1 MRWPTGMEA
10 IREALVLFLFAYV
23 SLVPFYAPD
32 ASTAVK
38 YLPFA
43 LAMAAICLGLWNTLR
58 QQIHVDTTLL
68 MLVGC
73 HLVAGA
79 ASLLNAR
86 YADIGAA
93 KLIYFSVTGPL
104 LLFAVGSFG
113 MEAVARTARGLAA
126 VGVTATLYGLGVW
139 ISSSGGHLLG
149 ILGHHSVN
157 GTYIAALLPII
168 WISVRISFRGSDY
181 RWLSWGSIFTL
192 LPALFLTFS
201 RGAWLASMAG
211 GATLLRHR
219 PRAFGV
225 DRVRIAGVVSLLI
238 LAWALLDRSDLAIL
252 RHSGV
257 TDALRRTWTKTM
269 RFEQAD
275 AHRLQQWH
283 TTGRVLDEYPAMG
296 LGFGNFTRRFDEYS
310 EKVGKGVTAKTTDN
324 MFLMVACEMG
334 LIGLSVFLGLIGY
347 LGRVLWRTAATDTGL
362 ATAIFASFTT
372 LTVAMLFWDVLNH
385 PTIRILFWTLAGLGV
400 ALWRGGDHH
409 ER

>member
-1 MRWPTGMEA
+1 MRWPTGMA
-10 IREALVLFLFAYV
+10 ATREALVLSLFAYV
-23 SLVPFYAPD
+23 SLVPFYAPN
-32 ASTAVK
+32 ASAAVK

-43 LAMAAICLGLWNTLR
+43 LAMAAICLGLWDALR
-58 QQIHVDTTLL
+58 QQIHFDTTLL
-68 MLVGC
+68 LLLGG

-79 ASLLNAR
+79 LSLLNAR

-104 LLFAVGSFG
+104 LLFAVGSFDAV
-113 MEAVARTARGLAA
+113 AVARTARGFAA
-126 VGVTATLYGLGVW
+126 IGVAATLYGLGAW

-168 WISVRISFRGSDY
+168 WISVRISFRGSGY
-181 RWLSWGSIFTL
+181 RWMSWGSIFAL

-211 GATLLRHR
+211 GVTLWRHR
-219 PRAFGV
+219 PKAVGV

-238 LAWALLDRSDLAIL
+238 LAWALLDRSDPAIL
-252 RHSGV
+252 RHAGV

-283 TTGRVLDEYPAMG
+283 TTGRVLDEYPALG
-296 LGFGNFTRRFDEYS
+296 LGFGNFTRGFDDYS
-310 EKVGKGVTAKTTDN
+310 EKVGKGVTARTTDN
-324 MFLMVACEMG
+324 MYLMVACETGIAG
-334 LIGLSVFLGLIGY
+334 LCVFLGLMGY
-347 LGRVLWRTAATDTGL
+347 LGRGLWRAAATDTGL
-362 ATAIFASFTT
+362 ATAIVASFTT

-400 ALWRGGDHH
+400 ALWRGHHH